1 MESTALSKTPLIL
14 RFSTV
19 AGELGATDAERDIRG
34 FAKPA
39 CWCELIYNGGKPVRV
54 WRQ

>member
-19 AGELGATDAERDIRG
+19 AGELGATDE
-34 FAKPA
+34 PA
-39 CWCELIYNGGKPVRV
+39 CWCELIYNGGKPARV

>member
-19 AGELGATDAERDIRG
+19 AGELGAPDAVQRAVSMNHATAIESARHADR
-34 FAKPA
+34 
-39 CWCELIYNGGKPVRV
+39 
-54 WRQ
+54 